1 MNRYKIFYDQNAG
14 SSSSSSSSTNNT
26 YNIFTTGIVNWFGF
40 DDDEQNLINFWNNE
54 LKNIIISKI
63 PSNFTEIKIYHY
75 DPILTIF
82 EGNLIQLP
90 EGSQRNEI
98 KDYVDKN
105 LILNDKATD
114 RVNHSEFIDTRLD
127 IDTVQE
133 IGQPYIVLD
142 FAHIFRYIQI
152 PNYVTYANY
161 YREGLNQEPLSLN
174 VLRTGFIG
182 NGFGRDFSKANTF
195 RINPD
200 GSLYTYIDKM
210 IDLEIDYNIDEP
222 QKYFEEI
229 VKDVN
234 NLIIDKI
241 KELKGVDSMFKVQ
254 HIINEVKPSDVDL
267 INSIMI
273 RFWDDKP
280 RQQIIEEV
288 VNYYIEK
295 KIDKILEM
303 IPIE

>member
-1 MNRYKIFYDQNAG
+1 MTRYKIFYSQNAG
-14 SSSSSSSSTNNT
+14 SSSSSSSNNT
-26 YNIFTTGIVNWFGF
+26 YNIFTTGIVNWSVF

-63 PSNFTEIKIYHY
+63 PDNFTEIIIYHY
-75 DPILTIF
+75 DPILTTF

-90 EGSQRNEI
+90 EGLQRNEI
-98 KDYVDKN
+98 KDYVYKN
-105 LILNDKATD
+105 LILNDKVTD
-114 RVNHSEFIDTRLD
+114 RVNDSEFINTELD

-152 PNYVTYANY
+152 PNYVTYSNY
-161 YREGLNQEPLSLN
+161 YGKRLKQDPLQLN

-210 IDLEIDYNIDEP
+210 IDLRIDYNIDEP

-229 VKDVN
+229 VVEIN
-234 NLIIDKI
+234 NLIIDNI
-241 KELKGVDSMFKVQ
+241 KALKGVDSMFKVQ
-254 HIINEVKPSDVDL
+254 HIIDEVKPSDVDL

-295 KIDKILEM
+295 NFDKISEM